1 MVDREAAVSPV
12 VGVMLMLVVTVII
25 AAVVSSFAGGLA
37 NDEAKAPDAQIKFV
51 GPVLTRGFQSLEF
64 EHAGGDPID
73 MRDLQI
79 QLRCGNTQCEFGY
92 FDEFASKYG
101 RYKGHLDS
109 SVKYRFQKVGI
120 GGNDGFENYCTL
132 RPGEKFRVYA
142 DTNQG
147 WGMMGFSVYRD
158 GTYYSSIAL
167 EWGMGNSFTL
177 TDRKSGHVYASDVFG
192 APQSNP

>member
-1 MVDREAAVSPV
+1 MVDRDAAVSPV

-51 GPVLTRGFQSLEF
+51 GPVLTSGFQGLEF

-73 MRDLQI
+73 LRDLQI

-92 FDEFASKYG
+92 FDEFARDHG
-101 RYKGHLDS
+101 RYVGHLDD
-109 SVKYRFQKVGI
+109 SVKDRFQKVGVT
-120 GGNDGFENYCTL
+120 GHDFYENYCTL

-142 DTNQG
+142 DTNRG
-147 WGMMGFSVYRD
+147 FGMMGYSVYRE
-158 GTYYSSIAL
+158 GQSYSSIGL

-177 TDRKSGHVYASDVFG
+177 TDRKSGQVLASSVFG
-192 APQSNP
+192 APHENP